1 MQAAVQ
7 KRGTAGVRTGV
18 AEHEVYGN
26 DDYQR
31 FRVPCRATV
40 ALKMIR
46 ATVATPISY
55 FTDSLHL
62 RASSSLLQASELRA
76 ISSSS
81 SPIFIDDAAA
91 VAVAVAASKPGSIS
105 DASDGKGTGQ
115 MIIK

>member
-26 DDYQR
+26 DDDYQR
-31 FRVPCRATV
+31 FRVRCRATV

-81 SPIFIDDAAA
+81 SPVFTDDAAA
-91 VAVAVAASKPGSIS
+91 VAVAVAA
-105 DASDGKGTGQ
+105 
-115 MIIK
+115 